1 MFFCVLYLQ
10 ITVFNIYDLYNQ
22 SIGVPSQNPDL
33 GSSHD
38 VCTISWSLLSIDYNE
53 VAECQLLFPTVQE
66 MLVVDDHHVL
76 FVLPLC
82 PSVRDFSMLPSAEHV
97 QQILS
102 VLWWLADWPA
112 ASLLW
117 HFCIRDH
124 VLNVQ
129 IEKCNNTPRNM
140 ELRTKIKW
148 HRFIYGPR
156 CMYMYQCKQET
167 HPSAIR
173 ERPTSVLRCQRQ
185 RLWEIMKPWSVT
197 VHGNVTVWFTRRRSA
212 SRSWRSRPPALW
224 NASWTSGPRHTI
236 LPTTTALSRFVNQS
250 STHHC
255 LFCLKVSWSMAGFI
269 LHSSF
274 SCFRFFS
281 VLRSSSLSQ
290 VSTAMFTLRWFIKSN
305 SVTHWRDC
313 VTSELRKQ

>member
-102 VLWWLADWPA
+102 VL
-112 ASLLW
+112 
-117 HFCIRDH
+117 
-124 VLNVQ
+124 
-129 IEKCNNTPRNM
+129 
-140 ELRTKIKW
+140 
-148 HRFIYGPR
+148 
-156 CMYMYQCKQET
+156 
-167 HPSAIR
+167 
-173 ERPTSVLRCQRQ
+173 
-185 RLWEIMKPWSVT
+185 
-197 VHGNVTVWFTRRRSA
+197 
-212 SRSWRSRPPALW
+212 
-224 NASWTSGPRHTI
+224 
-236 LPTTTALSRFVNQS
+236 
-250 STHHC
+250 
-255 LFCLKVSWSMAGFI
+255 
-269 LHSSF
+269 
-274 SCFRFFS
+274 
-281 VLRSSSLSQ
+281 
-290 VSTAMFTLRWFIKSN
+290 
-305 SVTHWRDC
+305 
-313 VTSELRKQ
+313 